1 MSDKSETRKYEPPKP
16 TGADTAHLV
25 VKAAIS
31 AIPTLGG
38 PAAELFAALIAPP
51 LERRRQ
57 AWMEEV
63 AEALRRLEN
72 QRKVSIEELQ
82 EDETFIDTL
91 LHASQAAMRTHQQ
104 EKRDALRNAVLN
116 SALPNPP
123 DESLRLV
130 FLSLVDQFTVWH
142 LRLLKLFQDPE
153 GWAKKHNRNY
163 GSIYMGGLSSIL
175 EIAYPELRGRRE
187 FYDQVWR
194 DLYLR
199 GLVNTE
205 SLHTMMTA
213 TGLMT
218 KRTTDLGDRFLKFIE
233 EPEDLTDK
241 GES

>member
-1 MSDKSETRKYEPPKP
+1 MTEKRETRKYQPPEP
-16 TGADTAHLV
+16 TGADAAHLAV
-25 VKAAIS
+25 RAAIS

-38 PAAELFAALIAPP
+38 PAAELFSALIAPP
-51 LERRRQ
+51 LERRRR

-63 AEALRRLEN
+63 AEGLRKLED
-72 QRKVSIEELQ
+72 QGKVSFDELQ
-82 EDETFIDTL
+82 EDEAFIDTL

-104 EKRDALRNAVLN
+104 EKRAALRNAILN

-153 GWAKKHNRNY
+153 GWARKHNRSY
-163 GSIYMGGLSSIL
+163 GSIYAGGLSSIL
-175 EIAYPELRGRRE
+175 ESAYPELRGRRE

-213 TGLMT
+213 SGLMA

-233 EPEDLTDK
+233 EPEDYTDS
-241 GES
+241 GA